1 MAEPSAITYNNL
13 REDNVKTYLVT
24 GGAGFIGSRFVN
36 FILEKYD
43 DVRVVNIDKLTY
55 AGNPENIKEL
65 SDDERHIFC
74 KDDICNEQRIK
85 EIFQLY
91 KPNYV
96 VNFAAE
102 SHVDRSIG
110 KPEDF
115 IQTDVFGTFIL
126 LEASRKHKIEKF
138 IQISTDE
145 VYGSTLGDPFRETDP
160 LMPSSPYSA
169 SKTAADRLAYSYF
182 KTYDLPVIIT
192 RASNNYG
199 SYQYPE
205 KLIPLFIT
213 NAMDDKPMPLYGDG
227 LNVRD
232 WLYVEDHC
240 AAVDFIISKGV
251 DGEVYNVGGGNE
263 LTNIVITDTIL
274 KMTDKSSDLIKFVD
288 DRPGHDRRYA
298 LDCTKLTDL
307 GWKAETDFEDAM
319 KNTVEWYQNNRS
331 WWEPL
336 KSGEY
341 LEYYKSHYGM
351 EL

>member
-1 MAEPSAITYNNL
+1 MAEPSEITYNNL

-169 SKTAADRLAYSYF
+169 SKSAADRLAYSYF

>member
-1 MAEPSAITYNNL
+1 M
-13 REDNVKTYLVT
+13 KTYLVT

-43 DVRVVNIDKLTY
+43 DIRVVNIDKLTY

-91 KPNYV
+91 KPDYV

-126 LEASRKHKIEKF
+126 LEASRASKIDKF

-199 SYQYPE
+199 SHQYPE

-298 LDCTKLTDL
+298 LDCTKLIDL

-351 EL
+351 DL